1 MNILKAT
8 KRTTASTGQLNKLR
22 SEGFIPAILY
32 GGKKSNLNISLKK
45 LHLQDLVRT
54 ETFMSKVFDLDI
66 DGNPEKVLP
75 RDIAYDPVS
84 DEPIHIDFIRITKG
98 SILTLEI
105 PVKFINSD
113 KSPGLKKGGVLN
125 IVRRKVELKC
135 PTENIPNE
143 IVVDLDNTEIN
154 TSLKISSVK
163 LPENVVP
170 TITDRDFVIATVV
183 APTILVEPEKV
194 EETVAEGEI
203 PAEGATEDSEGAEK
217 TEGDKD
223 KTAKPSDDKAKAA
236 SGDKGKTV
244 KPSDDKTKTASDD
257 KGKTAKPSD
266 DKTKAASGDKGKSSN
281 KETKKK

>member
-8 KRTTASTGQLNKLR
+8 KRTSASTGQVNKLR
-22 SEGFIPAILY
+22 SDGFIPAVLY
-32 GGKKSNLNISLKK
+32 GGEKSNLNISLKK

-66 DGNPEKVLP
+66 DGSSEKVLP
-75 RDIAYDPVS
+75 REIAYDPVS

-105 PVKFINSD
+105 PVKFINSE

-183 APTILVEPEKV
+183 APTVLVEPEKV
-194 EETVAEGEI
+194 EETTAEGETPAEGVAEGV
-203 PAEGATEDSEGAEK
+203 EGAEK
-217 TEGDKD
+217 TEGEKD
-223 KTAKPSDDKAKAA
+223 KAAKPSDDKGKATKPADDKSKAA
-236 SGDKGKTV
+236 GGEKGK
-244 KPSDDKTKTASDD
+244 
-257 KGKTAKPSD
+257 
-266 DKTKAASGDKGKSSN
+266 AAT

>member
-8 KRTTASTGQLNKLR
+8 KRTSASTGQLNKLR

-183 APTILVEPEKV
+183 APTILAEPEKV
-194 EETVAEGEI
+194 EETVAEGET

-223 KTAKPSDDKAKAA
+223 KTAKPSDDKAK
-236 SGDKGKTV
+236 
-244 KPSDDKTKTASDD
+244 TATDD

-266 DKTKAASGDKGKSSN
+266 DKAKTSPSDKGKVAS

>member
-8 KRTTASTGQLNKLR
+8 KRTSASTGQVNKLR
-22 SEGFIPAILY
+22 SAGFIPAILY
-32 GGKKSNLNISLKK
+32 GGEKNNINISLKK
-45 LHLQDLVRT
+45 LQLQDLVRT

-75 RDIAYDPVS
+75 REIAYDSVT
-84 DEPIHIDFIRITKG
+84 DEPIHIDFIRIIKG
-98 SILTLEI
+98 SVLNLEI
-105 PVKFINSD
+105 PVKFINFE

-135 PTENIPNE
+135 PTENIPDE

-163 LPENVVP
+163 LPKNVVP

-194 EETVAEGEI
+194 EETTEEGEV
-203 PAEGATEDSEGAEK
+203 PTEGAVESAEDTAK
-217 TEGDKD
+217 TEED
-223 KTAKPSDDKAKAA
+223 KTTKPSDDKTKVVSSGKGKAAKPSDDKAKAT
-236 SGDKGKTV
+236 SGDKKE
-244 KPSDDKTKTASDD
+244 TA
-257 KGKTAKPSD
+257 
-266 DKTKAASGDKGKSSN
+266 N